1 MQKIEMKNS
10 TNKQEK
16 SRSALKIFREFKKSK
31 VLIFMCLPAI
41 IFFFVFS
48 YLPMPGIWLAFVNFN
63 YRDGIFGSKF
73 IGFENFR
80 FLILSGQLWQ
90 LTRNTILYNVAFIFL
105 GNIMQIF
112 IAILFNEMSG
122 KRFKKF
128 TQSAMFLPYFISAVV
143 IGLFAYNLL
152 NVQNGLINSI
162 LRQIERDTVNF
173 YSMPKLW
180 PFIIVIVYLWQSTGY
195 GSIVYFAAIMGIDAE
210 MMEASEIDGANA
222 FQRIRYILLPC
233 LKPTF
238 IILLLFSLG
247 GIMKGNFG
255 LFYNLV
261 GASNTALFSHTD
273 IIETFVFRSLNV
285 NFNFSMGSAV
295 GLYQSIF
302 GFILVMIVNYVVKKI
317 EPDYSLF

>member
-1 MQKIEMKNS
+1 MEIRKDKKRY
-10 TNKQEK
+10 TNQ
-16 SRSALKIFREFKKSK
+16 FKKNK
-31 VLIFMCLPAI
+31 ILILMCVPAI
-41 IFFFVFS
+41 VFFFIFA
-48 YLPMPGIWLAFVNFN
+48 YLPMPGVWLAFVQFN
-63 YRDGIFGSKF
+63 YKNGIFGSKF
-73 IGFENFR
+73 VGFDNFR
-80 FLILSGQLWQ
+80 FLVLSGQLWH
-90 LTRNTILYNVAFIFL
+90 LTRNTILYNLAFIFL

-112 IAILFNEMSG
+112 VAILFNEIG
-122 KRFKKF
+122 HKKFKKLS
-128 TQSAMFLPYFISAVV
+128 QNIMFLPYFISTVV
-143 IGLFAYNLL
+143 IGLFAYNFL

-162 LRQIERDTVNF
+162 LKNIGHNTINF
-173 YSMPKLW
+173 YSIPKMW
-180 PFIIVIVYLWQSTGY
+180 PFIIVIVHLWQSTGY
-195 GSIVYFAAIMGIDAE
+195 GSIVYFAAIMGIDSE

-222 FQRIRYILLPC
+222 LQRIKYILLPC

-255 LFYNLV
+255 LFYNLA
-261 GASNTALFSHTD
+261 GASNTALFGYTD

-302 GFILVMIVNYVVKKI
+302 GFSLVMIVNSIVRKI